1 MTRPPVPNLC
11 ASSMNNQP
19 AQVQKIRFPNKQKPV
34 SLFPRRMKWL
44 YLGLGFVLGVLA
56 FWGLNTWL
64 NSRPT
69 TKPIVKQE
77 ERPILTGKRGNNP
90 HVGTLVTYPG
100 RSIHYATKF
109 NDKNALHLSAAAAV
123 GLDAIPADR
132 TTVMNMKGKMVPI
145 RDTRNYIVDPLT
157 HSVPYLCP
165 GAAKEL
171 NAIGE
176 AWADILKRNDLPHYK
191 FILTSILRTQEDVRK
206 LQRSG
211 NVNASGQ
218 SAHCYG
224 TTFDITYTRFEK
236 AERSD
241 HYMVE
246 DNLKLALAQVLLNE
260 QRAGHIYVKY
270 EHKQACFH
278 ITSRL

>member
-1 MTRPPVPNLC
+1 MTRPLVPNLC
-11 ASSMNNQP
+11 ALSMDNQP
-19 AQVQKIRFPNKQKPV
+19 APVQKIRFPNKPKQ
-34 SLFPRRMKWL
+34 SNQFSPRKKWL
-44 YLGLGFVLGVLA
+44 YLGVGFVLGVLVC
-56 FWGLNTWL
+56 WGLNAWL
-64 NSRPT
+64 NSRPDP
-69 TKPIVKQE
+69 KPAAQQ
-77 ERPILTGKRGNNP
+77 ERPRLTGKNGNNP

-109 NDKNALHLSAAAAV
+109 SDKNALHLNAAAAN
-123 GLDAIPADR
+123 GLASIPADR
-132 TTVMNMKGKMVPI
+132 TAVMNMKGKLVPI
-145 RDTRNYIVDPLT
+145 RDSRNFLVDPLT

-165 GAAKEL
+165 GAAREL
-171 NAIGE
+171 DAIGD

-191 FILTSILRTQEDVRK
+191 FILTSLLRTQEDVRK

-211 NVNASGQ
+211 NVNASDQ

-241 HYMVE
+241 NYMVE